1 MATPDP
7 SPVAVDVH
15 LTLEEMAFGCERTVE
30 FDAPGDCV
38 NCEGSG
44 RDAGAVCAYCDGSGT
59 MPANRT
65 MTIRLPGGLSEGDRV
80 RAKRRGHP
88 GGIVAAVHQRHHP
101 VFTREG
107 LDLRTTVRVE
117 ALLFERGGALDV
129 ETLDDEVLVKITPEM
144 RPGTVLRVKG
154 QGMPARDDPD
164 RRGDLLVTLES
175 ERPVTVQ
182 ERESRKSQSRG
193 VFGGLALVL
202 VGIAILI
209 GGAAWRADQTVCESS
224 ATVRCLQGG
233 EDVSVQAQQ
242 TDQNLVML
250 VMMTPGIMAAGWG
263 VAITS
268 RAYRSLRES
277 EPPAQTGS
285 E

>member
-7 SPVAVDVH
+7 SAAAVDVH

-30 FDAPGDCV
+30 FDALGDCV

-44 RDAGAVCAYCDGSGT
+44 RDEGAVCAYCDGSGT
-59 MPANRT
+59 MLATRSV
-65 MTIRLPGGLSEGDRV
+65 TIRLPGGLSDGDRV
-80 RAKRRGHP
+80 QAKRQGHP
-88 GGIVAAVHQRHHP
+88 AIVATVHERRHP
-101 VFTREG
+101 VFKREG

-154 QGMPARDDPD
+154 QGMPARDDPN
-164 RRGDLLVTLES
+164 RRGNLLVALES
-175 ERPVTVQ
+175 ERPLTVQ
-182 ERESRKSQSRG
+182 QRESRKSQSRG
-193 VFGGLALVL
+193 VFGGLALIL
-202 VGIAILI
+202 VGIAIVI
-209 GGAAWRADQTVCESS
+209 GGAVWRADQTVCESS

-242 TDQNLVML
+242 TDQNMVML
-250 VMMTPGIMAAGWG
+250 VMVTPGIVLAGWG
-263 VAITS
+263 VAVVS
-268 RAYRSLRES
+268 RSYRSLRES